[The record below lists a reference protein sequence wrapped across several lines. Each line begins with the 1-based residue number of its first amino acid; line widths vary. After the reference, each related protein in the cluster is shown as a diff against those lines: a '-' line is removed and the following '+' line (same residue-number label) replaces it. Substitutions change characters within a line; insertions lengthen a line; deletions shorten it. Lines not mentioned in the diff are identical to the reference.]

1 VIIHFKQS
9 LEEKLFSAV
18 TGCISLYQYLSFIGL
33 LLKMV
38 LRNVGTV
45 LALLVF
51 CTLNSK
57 NKLIY

>member
-1 VIIHFKQS
+1 VYQFVSVFVI
-9 LEEKLFSAV
+9 
-18 TGCISLYQYLSFIGL
+18 IGL

>member
-9 LEEKLFSAV
+9 LGKKSFLGSNRV
-18 TGCISLYQYLSFIGL
+18 YQFVSVFVIIGL

-38 LRNVGTV
+38 LRNVGTI

>member
-1 VIIHFKQS
+1 VYQFVSVFVI
-9 LEEKLFSAV
+9 
-18 TGCISLYQYLSFIGL
+18 IGL

-45 LALLVF
+45 LAFLVF